1 MASKGRPSPTY
12 YYNYASFLFKNRY
25 HRECNDKA
33 LSAINKAIEINP
45 KKHFYELKY
54 LILFVMGNIEEA
66 KTVQE
71 RFDDKEGKYK
81 SMKEFAEGF

>member
-1 MASKGRPSPTY
+1 
-12 YYNYASFLFKNRY
+12 
-25 HRECNDKA
+25 
-33 LSAINKAIEINP
+33 
-45 KKHFYELKY
+45 
-54 LILFVMGNIEEA
+54 MGNIEEA